1 MSPGEWASIEV
12 TGEDLSED
20 DRILLVTSWEIRGVV
35 ALYGSR
41 GKFLCRDR
49 SLMGIQVLGLQRRA
63 VQLCTRAPN
72 SASISPRRKVDQGGT
87 CGRSEPPPALQNIV
101 SLRRIDLEAS
111 RDADLSVYRD
121 LGAGTLAGFASWA
134 PTFPDPGVIAP
145 IAARPVRVRPPA
157 DSSSEVRDVSSA
169 PGLCRAFFYQLLY

>member
-49 SLMGIQVLGLQRRA
+49 SLMGIQVAACCSALYA
-63 VQLCTRAPN
+63 CSQLCFDLSTAQGR
-72 SASISPRRKVDQGGT
+72 PRRHVRTVGASA
-87 CGRSEPPPALQNIV
+87 RAAEHRFPA
-101 SLRRIDLEAS
+101 
-111 RDADLSVYRD
+111 
-121 LGAGTLAGFASWA
+121 
-134 PTFPDPGVIAP
+134 PH
-145 IAARPVRVRPPA
+145 
-157 DSSSEVRDVSSA
+157 
-169 PGLCRAFFYQLLY
+169 